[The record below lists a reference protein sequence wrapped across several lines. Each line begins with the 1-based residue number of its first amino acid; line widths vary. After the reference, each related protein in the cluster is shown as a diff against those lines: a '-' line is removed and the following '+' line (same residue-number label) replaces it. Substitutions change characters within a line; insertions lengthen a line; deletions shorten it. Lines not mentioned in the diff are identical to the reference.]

1 MKKKKKKKKK
11 KIVIYQTMTVNVKY
25 KTYKH
30 KLISMETDRKKK
42 RRYQKR
48 RYSIQRNEDG
58 SIQLPAQIVASL
70 RIIELG
76 RIDYERPAFHN
87 DRYIFPIGYT
97 AER

>member
-1 MKKKKKKKKK
+1 
-11 KIVIYQTMTVNVKY
+11 
-25 KTYKH
+25 
-30 KLISMETDRKKK
+30 METDRKKK

>member
-1 MKKKKKKKKK
+1 
-11 KIVIYQTMTVNVKY
+11 MTVNVKY